1 MADVLIGRSGARF
14 PQASRASIGSILP
27 HAVRRTR
34 PSTMP
39 KLLCALALTLFAAS
53 ACSSRTPATT
63 SQARATPAPASSA
76 VTPAVRSAIAA
87 TVAVMAPGAR
97 VQAIAPM
104 PIADLYQVVA
114 QGQVL
119 YMTGDGRYVIQGDA
133 YDTRTRTP
141 LNRLTMDRL
150 RQAAIARL
158 QPGQMIRYAPAKPK
172 YTVTVFTD
180 VDCPYCRA
188 FHANIAELNQLGIAV
203 DYLFWPRSGLGTP
216 SAQKAVD
223 VWCAAD
229 RQAALTHAF
238 AGNDPRYAN
247 CQSPVAQDFNLGVDL
262 GVDGTPTVIA
272 DNGVI
277 LGGYVDPR
285 ELLRRLQAVHATPQ
299 GG

>member
-1 MADVLIGRSGARF
+1 
-14 PQASRASIGSILP
+14 
-27 HAVRRTR
+27 
-34 PSTMP
+34 MP
-39 KLLCALALTLFAAS
+39 KLICALAFILFAAS
-53 ACSSRTPATT
+53 ACSSRSQGVAAQAMPA
-63 SQARATPAPASSA
+63 SASSA
-76 VTPAVRSAIAA
+76 VAPKVRSAIAA
-87 TVAVMAPGAR
+87 AVGTMAPGAR
-97 VQAIAPM
+97 VQTIAPM
-104 PIADLYQVVA
+104 PIAGLYQVVA

-133 YDTRTRTP
+133 YDIRTRTP
-141 LNRLTMDRL
+141 LNSLTMNRL
-150 RQAAIARL
+150 RQDAIAKL
-158 QPGQMIRYAPAKPK
+158 QPGQMIRFAPTKPK

-188 FHANIAELNQLGIAV
+188 FHANITELNRLGIAV

-238 AGNDPRYAN
+238 EGDNPRYAT
-247 CQSPVAQDFNLGVDL
+247 CQSPVTHDFNLGVDL
-262 GVDGTPTVIA
+262 GVDGTPTIIA
-272 DNGVI
+272 DNGAV

-285 ELLRRLQAVHATPQ
+285 ELLRRLKMAHARQQ